1 MKFVKIVLSRHRG
14 VSVVKT
20 MEENMRDK
28 IIIIGMMLTVILG
41 LVACKSDEEEV
52 LILEEAQIEAEV
64 VEEESPKTVFV
75 YVCGAVV
82 NEGVYELPEGS
93 RGYEAIQM
101 AGGFTETAAK
111 TAVDQAAVLQDEM
124 TLYVPNYSEVAAT
137 QSADEGKVN
146 LNLAS
151 REELMTL
158 PGVGESKADSII
170 SYREEHNGFKSIEEI
185 MEISG
190 IKEGLYNKIK
200 DDIKI

>member
-1 MKFVKIVLSRHRG
+1 
-14 VSVVKT
+14 
-20 MEENMRDK
+20 MRDK
-28 IIIIGMMLTVILG
+28 IIIIGVMLTVILG
-41 LVACKSDEEEV
+41 LVACNRDEEEV
-52 LILEEAQIEAEV
+52 LVLEEAQIEDEI
-64 VEEESPKTVFV
+64 VEKVSTTIFV

-111 TAVDQAAVLQDEM
+111 TAIDQAAVLQDEM

>member
-1 MKFVKIVLSRHRG
+1 
-14 VSVVKT
+14 
-20 MEENMRDK
+20 MRDK

-52 LILEEAQIEAEV
+52 LILEEAQIEVEV